1 MNYSRV
7 IGFNIQLELKAKS
20 INLVEFGKII
30 DFSESDIYRL
40 IEGRLFLPPSQLKK
54 IAKVLDISMDR
65 LLVKRTLEE
74 YNLLNPFFS
83 EFEDDTNLE
92 FILDIIDTYVD
103 LAEIL
108 HN

>member
-7 IGFNIQLELKAKS
+7 IGFNIQLELKVKS

-65 LLVKRTLEE
+65 LLVKRTPEE
-74 YNLLNPFFS
+74 YNLLNPSLLNFTN
-83 EFEDDTNLE
+83 DANLE
-92 FILDIIDTYVD
+92 FILDLMDTYAD